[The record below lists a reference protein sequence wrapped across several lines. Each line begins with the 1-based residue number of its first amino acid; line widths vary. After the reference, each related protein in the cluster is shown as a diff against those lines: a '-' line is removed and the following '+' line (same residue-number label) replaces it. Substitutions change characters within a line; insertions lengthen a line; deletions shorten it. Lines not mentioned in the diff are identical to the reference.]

1 MSSNNN
7 ITTTWQDQLK
17 EAESLNIASR
27 FAFRHSYKTCKWRI
41 EIGILPSSEQRTEDD
56 RLDEEERGVTMVQL
70 PSIAAASCCRLL
82 LAAGGAGCCWHCWSP
97 AATPL
102 TLLVA
107 TVMLLRWS
115 SVVAGCFGAI
125 FKLCLRSFFL
135 VKNGVILVEK
145 MELICAAFWDCFW
158 WILHWFVLVVWGC

>member
-125 FKLCLRSFFL
+125 FKLFWGRFGDWF
-135 VKNGVILVEK
+135 VVFVMAKNGEEEK
-145 MELICAAFWDCFW
+145 RREG
-158 WILHWFVLVVWGC
+158 VQEGGG